1 MRQGYTGISLFF
13 CEEGRVQFISD
24 GMKLDFV
31 ILGVPLEKLLFFM
44 TPLEQQLV
52 WH

>member
-1 MRQGYTGISLFF
+1 MLEAPYSFARKVEFNSLRM
-13 CEEGRVQFISD
+13 E
-24 GMKLDFV
+24 MKLDFV
-31 ILGVPLEKLLFFM
+31 ILKAPLEKLLFFM